1 MRGLIRD
8 DVNETNE
15 LSETRLISAAAEGK
29 SMAEL
34 RLLVLA
40 GADVNGTRKDG
51 VTAIWLAAQVNWSLV
66 TTTECEIQSEK
77 SLSNLVGKIS
87 LKI

>member
-34 RLLVLA
+34 GLLVRA
-40 GADVNGTRKDG
+40 GANVNGTRPDG
-51 VTAIWLAAQVNWSLV
+51 VTALWLAAQV
-66 TTTECEIQSEK
+66 K
-77 SLSNLVGKIS
+77 G
-87 LKI
+87 

>member
-8 DVNETNE
+8 EVNEMNE

-34 RLLVLA
+34 RLLVGA
-40 GADVNGTRKDG
+40 GADVNGTRPDG
-51 VTAIWLAAQVNWSLV
+51 VTAIWIAAQVKYPQMILSENRKLTKQGNGSL
-66 TTTECEIQSEK
+66 
-77 SLSNLVGKIS
+77 
-87 LKI
+87 

>member
-15 LSETRLISAAAEGK
+15 LSEARLISAAAEGK

-34 RLLVLA
+34 RLLVRA
-40 GADVNGTRKDG
+40 GANVNGTRPDG
-51 VTAIWLAAQVNWSLV
+51 VTAIWLAAQVRESMV
-66 TTTECEIQSEK
+66 DDSK
-77 SLSNLVGKIS
+77 SYSRS
-87 LKI
+87 